1 MNRETGI
8 ATLQEVIASG
18 AESRS
23 SLARKLNIDAS
34 QVSRIASGKFRRM
47 SGHALDVCKLASSIQ
62 SQKQAQIKR
71 PELAE
76 RLSQLALQLTD
87 KNPDAAQALVSML
100 QTLIEKQD

>member
-1 MNRETGI
+1 
-8 ATLQEVIASG
+8 
-18 AESRS
+18 
-23 SLARKLNIDAS
+23 
-34 QVSRIASGKFRRM
+34 M
-47 SGHALDVCKLASSIQ
+47 SGHALDVCKLASSIH
-62 SQKQAQIKR
+62 SRKQAQIKR